1 MVRSFMRAA
10 LVTGSTSGIGLS
22 TGRKLFE
29 AGFAVSLHGKTDW
42 ELLPTEFRAWVES
55 SPLLHYLS
63 ADLFETDAPDA
74 LVHGAIAQW
83 GTLDCLVSNA
93 ATTLHAESSEVL
105 PAQWEAVFRVNVQ
118 APFFLAQAAL
128 PYLALRSGSIIFV
141 SSTNAHRVNKKNLAY
156 DASKAALNHMAKG
169 VALEARSSGVRVNV
183 VMPGGIDTPM
193 LQRWLVDY
201 TGSSDA
207 AQALL
212 VEGKESGLVG
222 TSDDVADSILFLAS
236 DSAKWVTGASLIA
249 DGGAY
254 LEEG

>member
-1 MVRSFMRAA
+1 MRAA

-22 TGRKLFE
+22 TARKLFE
-29 AGFAVSLHGKTDW
+29 SGFAVSLHGKTSW
-42 ELLPTEFRAWVES
+42 ELLPTNLRTWVES
-55 SPLLHYLS
+55 SPLLHYQS
-63 ADLFETDAPDA
+63 ADLSETGAPGG
-74 LVHGAIAQW
+74 LVQGTVARW

-93 ATTLHAESSEVL
+93 AMTLHAESSEVL
-105 PAQWEAVFRVNVQ
+105 PAQWEEVFRVNVQ

-128 PYLALRSGSIIFV
+128 SQLALRSGSIIFV
-141 SSTNAHRVNKKNLAY
+141 SSTNANRVNKKNLAY

-169 VALEARSSGVRVNV
+169 IALEARSSGVRVNV

-207 AQALL
+207 AETFLA
-212 VEGKESGLVG
+212 EGKKSGLVG
-222 TSDDVADSILFLAS
+222 APDDVADSILFLAS
-236 DSAKWVTGASLIA
+236 DAAKWVTGASLIA